1 MANADQLINLI
12 KCHIEGDDERFRS
25 LALQVSVSEAKAG
38 HAVLAQSIKDLLKVR
53 RPVIF
58 AQRLKMI
65 NSEMSDYLLE
75 VEQPFRITDLVVED
89 SLRDKI
95 NRIIKE
101 YIQKEKLAQYDLLN
115 RSKILMT
122 GPSGTGKT
130 MTASVIANALNL
142 PLYVVRIEKIVTKF
156 MGETG
161 LKLSKVF
168 DWIGSF
174 RGVYLFDEFDAIGQ
188 KRGIDNEVGE
198 MRRVLNTFL
207 KLMERD
213 CSDSIILAATND
225 IKSIDAA
232 LFRRF
237 DDVLEYSLPNDT
249 DKLEIIKRKLVD
261 FPISGNLTALL
272 PDLIGMS
279 HAEVCSVCTDAIKE
293 VLINSREM
301 DISLLRDVISS
312 RKSEY
317 LAANA

>member
-1 MANADQLINLI
+1 MANADQLVNLI

-38 HAVLAQSIKDLLKVR
+38 HAVLARAIKDLLNKK
-53 RPVIF
+53 PAIF
-58 AQRLKMI
+58 AQHLRMI

-75 VEQPFRITDLVVED
+75 IDQPFRLSDLIVSD
-89 SLRDKI
+89 SLSEKI

-101 YIQKEKLAQYDLLN
+101 YIQRDKLAKYNLLN

-142 PLYVVRIEKIVTKF
+142 PLYVVRIEKAVTKF

-161 LKLSKVF
+161 LKLSKIF
-168 DWIGSF
+168 DWIGEL

-188 KRGIDNEVGE
+188 KRGQDNEVGE
-198 MRRVLNTFL
+198 MRRILNTFL

-213 CSDSIILAATND
+213 CSGSIILAATND

-237 DDVLEYSLPNDT
+237 DDVLEYGLPNDT

-272 PDLIGMS
+272 PDLKGMS

-301 DISLLRDVISS
+301 DMSLLRDVISGK
-312 RKSEY
+312 KSEY